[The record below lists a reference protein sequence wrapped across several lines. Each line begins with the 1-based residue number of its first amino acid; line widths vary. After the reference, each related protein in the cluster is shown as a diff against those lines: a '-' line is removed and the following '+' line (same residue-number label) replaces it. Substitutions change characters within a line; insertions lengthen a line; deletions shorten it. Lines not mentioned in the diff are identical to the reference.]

1 MASTI
6 RPGIPPRRP
15 DERRFSGRD
24 PQRAARADR
33 PTPIGRSSQSRARQV
48 EPRPLGRGRRP
59 PAATG
64 SSQRV
69 SMRESAVLGP
79 RLAAVRPTVKAL
91 PNRPLLPS
99 WLRSLLKLQKT
110 SLGLAVVLATATV
123 GAYGWSVYSQQLWG
137 KEYSRLQQLRHQER
151 QLTASSEM
159 LKHDIAKHVN
169 ASQLGLV
176 PQSAEQVV
184 FLKSAPERQPAP
196 SRETAPV
203 QPPAA
208 PLGY

>member
-15 DERRFSGRD
+15 DGPRSSGHDALRSRRDQRPRPIGISSQPSRRARSGSPPPRSGR
-24 PQRAARADR
+24 
-33 PTPIGRSSQSRARQV
+33 
-48 EPRPLGRGRRP
+48 
-59 PAATG
+59 PAAI
-64 SSQRV
+64 
-69 SMRESAVLGP
+69 GP

-99 WLRSLLKLQKT
+99 WLRSLLKIQKT

-137 KEYSRLQQLRHQER
+137 KEYNRLKQLRHQER

-184 FLKSAPERQPAP
+184 FLKSAPERKPAP
-196 SRETAPV
+196 TRETAPA